1 LRLGL
6 FQGCVG
12 CLAVIFVGLLNRVM
26 LTELG
31 FPGLLVGGA
40 LAFEQLV
47 APARILFGQIS
58 DAHAWAGRHRT
69 PYIWLGATLFC
80 GFAVLMVPMIFRLHS
95 AFASGQSLS
104 IGLGIAAVC
113 GIAACYGLSVSL
125 ATTPY
130 LALVI
135 DLTDEQERPRAVG
148 LIWCLLTVGIV
159 VGAIVSAISLKGLD
173 GISDPAL
180 LEPALLAFM
189 AKVASAVLAIT
200 VLATWDMEPA
210 GAAVHRSR
218 AADREEAITLQAAWG
233 LITSSRQVLVFFC
246 FLLAFTLAVFLQD
259 PILESY
265 GAEVFDLPIAATAGL
280 SAIWGVGTLVGLLL
294 AGFLLVPRLG
304 KVHCARLGCQLI
316 LATLV
321 LLVLVGLTANP
332 QALRLVMALFGLAT
346 GIGTNATLVLMLDL
360 TLPEVAGTFVGVW
373 GLAQAY
379 SRALGKV
386 MGGGLLDL
394 ARGLMPEAVGAYGP
408 FAAVFALEAAI
419 AVVALLLLRQVNL
432 RQFREDTGRNLDRVL
447 AAELG

>member
-1 LRLGL
+1 
-6 FQGCVG
+6 
-12 CLAVIFVGLLNRVM
+12 LAVIFVGLLNRVM

-47 APARILFGQIS
+47 APARILFGQLS
-58 DAHAWAGRHRT
+58 DAHAWGGRHRT
-69 PYIWLGATLFC
+69 PYIWLGTTLFC
-80 GFAVLMVPMIFRLHS
+80 GFAVLTVPMIFRLHS
-95 AFASGQSLS
+95 SLMAGQSGPIVLGVAALCGLS
-104 IGLGIAAVC
+104 
-113 GIAACYGLSVSL
+113 ACYGLSVSL

-135 DLTDEQERPRAVG
+135 DLTDEVERPRAVG

-159 VGAIVSAISLKGLD
+159 VGAIASAISLKGLD
-173 GISDPAL
+173 GITDPAA
-180 LEPALLAFM
+180 LEPALLGFM
-189 AKVASAVLAIT
+189 VKVAAAVLVLT
-200 VLATWDMEPA
+200 VLATWGMEPPRQ
-210 GAAVHRSR
+210 AATLSR
-218 AADREEAITLQAAWG
+218 AADREDAITLAVAWR

-265 GAEVFDLPIAATAGL
+265 GAEVFGLPIAATAGL

-294 AGFLLVPRLG
+294 AGFVLVPRLG
-304 KVHCARLGCQLI
+304 KFRCAHLGCQLI
-316 LATLV
+316 LASLL
-321 LLVLVGLTANP
+321 LLVAVGFSGDP
-332 QALRLVMALFGLAT
+332 QLLRLVLFGFGLAS

-360 TLPEVAGTFVGVW
+360 TLPQVAGTFVGVW

-379 SRALGKV
+379 SRAAGKLL
-386 MGGGLLDL
+386 GGGLLDL
-394 ARGLMPEAVGAYGP
+394 ARSLNPAGGP
-408 FAAVFALEAAI
+408 LSAFAAVLLVEAAI
-419 AVVALLLLRQVNL
+419 AVVALVLLRRVNP